1 MALAIQRSYYE
12 EIIRELNET
21 SQGLVSCDSCYREDV
36 AGMGTAVGQLSDDV
50 LSYQNCKA
58 SDVTLTQIDTI
69 EVQLATVAT
78 YMNETSVSAWSNA
91 LQKASAVLSCADVPV
106 QFCTGVTYTG
116 QSGNFIFCTVD
127 ASGNCTPI
135 TS

>member
-1 MALAIQRSYYE
+1 MALAIQQAYYE
-12 EIIRELNET
+12 GIIADLNET
-21 SQGLVSCDSCYREDV
+21 SQGLVSCDSCYRQDV
-36 AGMGTAVGQLSDDV
+36 ADMGTQVGQLSDDV
-50 LSYQNCKA
+50 LAYQNCKA

-69 EVQLATVAT
+69 ETQLATVASF
-78 YMNETSVSAWSNA
+78 MNETSVSAWSDA
-91 LQKASAVLSCADVPV
+91 LQKANAILSCSDVPA